1 MWVLAYGS
9 LLLRAEGAGGGVE
22 VTLHEH
28 RRRWDVAM
36 ENTRD
41 LPGYRYFV
49 DPRSGE
55 RPDVAVAFVN
65 VCAAPGSAMNAV
77 AFAVTP
83 DELPALDA
91 RERNYGRAEVGA
103 LVEPALDAPV
113 HVYLGLPEA
122 RERYDRAATQGRAV
136 VGRAYHDGVRAG
148 FAALGSEALAAFD
161 RSTDPPEVPLRDLVA
176 VPLPPLL

>member
-9 LLLRAEGAGGGVE
+9 LLLRAEGAGVA

-28 RRRWDVAM
+28 RRRWNVAM

-41 LPGYRYFV
+41 LPGYRFFR
-49 DPRSGE
+49 DARTGE
-55 RPDVAVAFVN
+55 RPDVAVAFVDACP
-65 VCAAPGSAMNAV
+65 VPGEHLNAV

-83 DELPALDA
+83 GELAALDA
-91 RERNYGRAEVGA
+91 RERNYARTDVSA

-113 HVYLGLPEA
+113 HAYLGLAEA
-122 RERYDRAATQGRAV
+122 RERYERARERGRAV

-148 FAALGSEALAAFD
+148 FAALGSEALAEFG
-161 RSTDPPEVPLRDLVA
+161 RTTDPPGVPLRDLVA
-176 VPLPPLL
+176 VPLP